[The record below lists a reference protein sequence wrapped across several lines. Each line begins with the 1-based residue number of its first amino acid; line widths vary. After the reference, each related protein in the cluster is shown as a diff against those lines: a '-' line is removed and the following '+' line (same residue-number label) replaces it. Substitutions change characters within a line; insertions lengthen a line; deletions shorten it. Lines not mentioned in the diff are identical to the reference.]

1 MYVWVLAVIG
11 LYTMH
16 LWLPQLYEYLFNAKE
31 VLFQLCHVIV
41 SSTFPW
47 SLIWTRP
54 STYPSNRPQIVRVA
68 RRVQLM
74 VQELL
79 TLLEHLISL
88 PLWTNLSWVRV
99 IHFVT
104 LHCLNVYSYKYSHI
118 SIDPFCVVTD
128 IHICRHF
135 HISHTSNFATL
146 FLRVSCHQ
154 LCLHILSSLVLHG
167 LHGVHV

>member
-54 STYPSNRPQIVRVA
+54 STYPSNRPQIVRVT
-68 RRVQLM
+68 RRVQLV

-104 LHCLNVYSYKYSHI
+104 LHCLNVYSSVLWCTVRVPCKTMLGS
-118 SIDPFCVVTD
+118 
-128 IHICRHF
+128 
-135 HISHTSNFATL
+135 SNWFAGGSW
-146 FLRVSCHQ
+146 FFM
-154 LCLHILSSLVLHG
+154 
-167 LHGVHV
+167 

>member
-1 MYVWVLAVIG
+1 MNHSSYFDLRYRETFLAVVD
-11 LYTMH
+11 T
-16 LWLPQLYEYLFNAKE
+16 
-31 VLFQLCHVIV
+31 IV
-41 SSTFPW
+41 
-47 SLIWTRP
+47 
-54 STYPSNRPQIVRVA
+54 
-68 RRVQLM
+68 
-74 VQELL
+74 
-79 TLLEHLISL
+79 
-88 PLWTNLSWVRV
+88 
-99 IHFVT
+99 
-104 LHCLNVYSYKYSHI
+104 KYSHI